1 MGVLRVASGS
11 SPEYLPHVAALLHSL
26 LEQLDGLELEAHY
39 LHGTDLP
46 VEERRKLERMVTENG
61 GRVVLHEISPDRIR
75 GLPRMER
82 IPQQMWYRTFLP
94 ELLPG
99 VDKILYLDA
108 DIIAVDSVRPLWE
121 TELGDHYLAAVTNV
135 WEPWNLAYVESLALE
150 KPYFNSGVLLMN
162 LELMR
167 RDDAT
172 GKLLALAAEKGW
184 LPWGDQDALNI
195 VLGHRRLELHPRWNF
210 MNSLVIF
217 DWAPDV
223 LGEQA
228 VREAVAAP
236 ALRHFEGPDA
246 NKPWHVLCAYPDDQ
260 ALYLRHRRATPWG
273 DFELEGAT
281 RRTRLLRRLR
291 GLRRRLQPRRS
302 SSSR

>member
-11 SPEYLPHVAALLHSL
+11 SPEYLPHVAALMHSL
-26 LEQLDGLELEAHY
+26 LEHAGGWEVEAHY

-46 VEERRKLERMVTENG
+46 HEERRKLERMVAEHG
-61 GRVVLHEISPDRIR
+61 GRAVLHEITPDRIQ

-108 DIIAVDSVRPLWE
+108 DIIAVDSIAPLWE
-121 TELGDHYLAAVTNV
+121 TDLGDHYLAAVTNV
-135 WEPWNLAYVESLALE
+135 WEPWNLGYVESLNLA

-162 LELMR
+162 LQLMR

-172 GKLLALAAEKGW
+172 ARLVALAHEKGW

-195 VLGHRRLELHPRWNF
+195 VLGHGRLELHPRWNF

-223 LGEQA
+223 LGADA
-228 VREAVAAP
+228 VREAIEDP

-246 NKPWHVLCAYPDDQ
+246 NKPWHVLCAYPEDQ
-260 ALYLRHRRATPWG
+260 ALYLRHRRATPWA
-273 DFELEGAT
+273 DFRLDGAT
-281 RRTRLLRRLR
+281 PTTLLLRRLR
-291 GLRRRLQPRRS
+291 ALRRARRA
-302 SSSR
+302 